1 MVALLVFIALSFLF
15 AFVAWVALIIV
26 TLITDP
32 LNFWAWMGA
41 VTIGLILWEGRS
53 RK

>member
-1 MVALLVFIALSFLF
+1 MPIILGLIALSFLLS
-15 AFVAWVALIIV
+15 FVAWIALVIV

-41 VTIGLILWEGRS
+41 AIIGLTIWDGRS

>member
-1 MVALLVFIALSFLF
+1 MPIVPGLISLSFLF
-15 AFVAWVALIIV
+15 AFVAWIALVIV

-41 VTIGLILWEGRS
+41 VTIGRMLWEGR

>member
-15 AFVAWVALIIV
+15 AFVAWVALVIL

-41 VTIGLILWEGRS
+41 AIIGLTIWEGRS

>member
-1 MVALLVFIALSFLF
+1 MPIILGLIALVFLVT
-15 AFVAWVALIIV
+15 FVAWVALVIV

-41 VTIGLILWEGRS
+41 ATIALVLWEGR
-53 RK
+53 RR

>member
-1 MVALLVFIALSFLF
+1 MPIALGLIALSFLF
-15 AFVAWVALIIV
+15 AFVAWVALVIV

>member
-1 MVALLVFIALSFLF
+1 MPIALGLIALSFLF
-15 AFVAWVALIIV
+15 AFVAWVALVIV

-41 VTIGLILWEGRS
+41 VTIGLIFRGGRG
-53 RK
+53 K

>member
-1 MVALLVFIALSFLF
+1 MPIILGLIALSFLF
-15 AFVAWVALIIV
+15 AFVAWIALVIV

-41 VTIGLILWEGRS
+41 VIIIGFALWEGR
-53 RK
+53 RR

>member
-1 MVALLVFIALSFLF
+1 MPFILGFIALSFLF
-15 AFVAWVALIIV
+15 AFVAWIALVIV

-41 VTIGLILWEGRS
+41 VTIGLIFWGGRG
-53 RK
+53 K

>member
-1 MVALLVFIALSFLF
+1 MPILLGLLALVFLVT
-15 AFVAWVALIIV
+15 FVAWAALVIV

-41 VTIGLILWEGRS
+41 VTIGLMIWEGRS

>member
-1 MVALLVFIALSFLF
+1 MPIVLGLIALSFLV
-15 AFVAWVALIIV
+15 AFVAWVALVIV

-41 VTIGLILWEGRS
+41 ALIVLMIWEGR

>member
-1 MVALLVFIALSFLF
+1 MVALLVFIALSFLV
-15 AFVAWVALIIV
+15 AFVAWIALVIV

-41 VTIGLILWEGRS
+41 VTIGLVLWEGR

>member
-1 MVALLVFIALSFLF
+1 MPIVLGLIALSFLI
-15 AFVAWVALIIV
+15 AFVAWIALVIV

-41 VTIGLILWEGRS
+41 VTIGLIFREGRS

>member
-1 MVALLVFIALSFLF
+1 MYLLLGMIALSFLI
-15 AFVAWVALIIV
+15 AFVAWIALVIV

-41 VTIGLILWEGRS
+41 ALIVLMIWEGR

>member
-1 MVALLVFIALSFLF
+1 MPIILGLIALSFLV
-15 AFVAWVALIIV
+15 AFVAWIALVIV

-32 LNFWAWMGA
+32 LNFWAWMGVA
-41 VTIGLILWEGRS
+41 LIVLMICEGR

>member
-1 MVALLVFIALSFLF
+1 MPIILGLIALSFLLS
-15 AFVAWVALIIV
+15 FVAWIALVIV

-41 VTIGLILWEGRS
+41 VIIGLVLWEGR

>member
-41 VTIGLILWEGRS
+41 VTIGLIFWGGRG
-53 RK
+53 K

>member
-1 MVALLVFIALSFLF
+1 MNALMLLMALSFLF
-15 AFVAWVALIIV
+15 AFAAWTALVIV
-26 TLITDP
+26 TLVTDP

-41 VTIGLILWEGRS
+41 VTIGLMIWEGR

>member
-1 MVALLVFIALSFLF
+1 MPILLGLIALAFLV
-15 AFVAWVALIIV
+15 AFVLWIALVIV

-32 LNFWAWMGA
+32 LNFWGWMGA
-41 VTIGLILWEGRS
+41 VVIALVLLEGRS